1 MFVGSLIAVPW
12 LVVHIPAD
20 YFLRRRRLLDRWQ
33 PRHARLRV
41 VLLIAK
47 NAIGVVLLL
56 AGAAMLILPGQGLL
70 TILAGLMV
78 LDFPG
83 KFAIETWLVQRRP
96 LNRSINWM
104 RRRAG
109 RPPLELPPPAVKDSD

>member
-1 MFVGSLIAVPW
+1 MNEFFDWIREHHVLLSCLFGASVLMFVGSLIAVPW

-83 KFAIETWLVQRRP
+83 KFAIETWLVQR
-96 LNRSINWM
+96 
-104 RRRAG
+104 G
-109 RPPLELPPPAVKDSD
+109 R